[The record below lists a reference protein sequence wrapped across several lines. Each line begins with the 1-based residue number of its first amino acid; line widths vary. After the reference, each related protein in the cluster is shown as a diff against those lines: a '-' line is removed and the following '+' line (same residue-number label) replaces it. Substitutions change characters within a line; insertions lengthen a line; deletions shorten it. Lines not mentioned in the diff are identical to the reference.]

1 MNILKKVFVPIIFL
15 IFLFSVNNIFAQEAY
30 DEYQATWKGKVLE
43 VLSAESVEIEGTET
57 NEKLQSIKVEILD
70 GPRAGE
76 EILIEGDYLKLEK
89 GDRLFFDYF
98 LTLEGREFFQ
108 VKDIYRM
115 HTLIVFI
122 ALFIFVVIIFGG
134 FQGMRSLMAL
144 AGSFFALF
152 YVLMPGLLAGWSP
165 VLSSILVAGIILFV
179 AIFFT
184 HGFNRESA
192 VSYFG
197 TMFAVALTGVLAY
210 LAVDLNNLSG
220 FATEESVYLNFNTQG
235 VLDFKGLLLGAIII
249 GVLGVLD
256 DIAVTQSAVVTELFN
271 ANLNLTRREVYKRA
285 IRIGREHV
293 SALVNTLVL
302 AYTGSALPVLLY
314 FYASP
319 STILM
324 SVNSEI
330 FATEIIRAIVGSIG
344 LILTVPVVTF
354 LAVIYLKG
362 QKSKSSGHHHHHGHV
377 HWFGQGL

>member
-1 MNILKKVFVPIIFL
+1 MKIFRSLIVLFL
-15 IFLFSVNNIFAQEAY
+15 ILFPQSNLFAQEAY

-43 VLSAESVEIEGTET
+43 VLKSETSEILGTET

-70 GPRAGE
+70 GPRSGE
-76 EILIEGDYLKLEK
+76 EIIIEDDYLKLEK
-89 GDRLFFDYF
+89 GDKLFFDYF

-108 VKDIYRM
+108 VKDVYRM

-122 ALFIFVVIIFGG
+122 LLFVFVVILFGG
-134 FQGMRSLMAL
+134 FQGMRSLMSL

-184 HGFNRESA
+184 HGFNRESVVA
-192 VSYFG
+192 YLG
-197 TMFAVALTGVLAY
+197 TMFSVAITGVLAY

-235 VLDFKGLLLGAIII
+235 ALDFKGLLLGAIII

-256 DIAVTQSAVVTELFN
+256 DIAVTQSAIVTELFN
-271 ANLNLTRREVYKRA
+271 ANPNLTRREVYKKA

-319 STILM
+319 STLLM

-354 LAVIYLKG
+354 FATVYLKG
-362 QKSKSSGHHHHHGHV
+362 YKGKGHGHT
-377 HWFGQGL
+377 HSHGHAH

>member
-1 MNILKKVFVPIIFL
+1 MNILRKIFLPIIF
-15 IFLFSVNNIFAQEAY
+15 IVFLFSVNNVFAQEAY
-30 DEYQATWKGKVLE
+30 DEYQSTWKGRVVE
-43 VLSAESVEIEGTET
+43 VLSTESVEIEGTET
-57 NEKLQSIKVEILD
+57 KEKLQSIRVEILD

-76 EILIEGDYLKLEK
+76 EIVIEDDYLKLEK

-271 ANLNLTRREVYKRA
+271 ANPNLTRREVYKRA

-362 QKSKSSGHHHHHGHV
+362 QKSKSSSHHHHHGHA
-377 HWFGQGL
+377 H

>member
-1 MNILKKVFVPIIFL
+1 MNILKKIFVPIIFL
-15 IFLFSVNNIFAQEAY
+15 SFLFSVNNVFAQEAY

-152 YVLMPGLLAGWSP
+152 YVLMPGLLTGWSP

-271 ANLNLTRREVYKRA
+271 VNPNLTRREVYKRA

-362 QKSKSSGHHHHHGHV
+362 QKSKSSGHHHHHGHI
-377 HWFGQGL
+377 H

>member
-1 MNILKKVFVPIIFL
+1 MNIFKKIFTLAVFLVCA
-15 IFLFSVNNIFAQEAY
+15 FSTNTTFAQEAY

-43 VLSAESVEIEGTET
+43 VLSVESVEIEGTET
-57 NEKLQSIKVEILD
+57 NEKLQSIKVEILN
-70 GPRAGE
+70 GPRAKE
-76 EILIEGDYLKLEK
+76 VIIIKDDYLKLRK
-89 GDRLFFDYF
+89 GDKLFFDYF
-98 LTLEGREFFQ
+98 LTLEGRGFFQ
-108 VKDIYRM
+108 VKDFYRM
-115 HTLIVFI
+115 HTLIFFI
-122 ALFIFVVIIFGG
+122 IFFVFVVIIFGG
-134 FQGMRSLMAL
+134 FQGVRSLMAL

-235 VLDFKGLLLGAIII
+235 SLDFKGLLLGAIII

-271 ANLNLTRREVYKRA
+271 ANPNLTRREVYKRA

-319 STILM
+319 STLLM
-324 SVNSEI
+324 SVNSEV
-330 FATEIIRAIVGSIG
+330 FATEIIRAIVGSVG

-354 LAVIYLKG
+354 FATIYLKG
-362 QKSKSSGHHHHHGHV
+362 YKGKGHSHVHSHGH
-377 HWFGQGL
+377 

>member
-1 MNILKKVFVPIIFL
+1 MNILRKIFLPIIF
-15 IFLFSVNNIFAQEAY
+15 IVFLFSVNNVFAQEAY
-30 DEYQATWKGKVLE
+30 DEYRATWKGKVLE

-76 EILIEGDYLKLEK
+76 EIVIEDDYLKLEK

-122 ALFIFVVIIFGG
+122 ALFIFVVLLFGG

-271 ANLNLTRREVYKRA
+271 ANPNLTRREVYKRA

-362 QKSKSSGHHHHHGHV
+362 QKSKSSSHHHHHGHA
-377 HWFGQGL
+377 H

>member
-15 IFLFSVNNIFAQEAY
+15 IFLFSVNNVFAQEAY
-30 DEYQATWKGKVLE
+30 DEYQATWKGKVVE
-43 VLSAESVEIEGTET
+43 VLSTESVEIEGTGT
-57 NEKLQSIKVEILD
+57 REKLQSIRVEILD

-76 EILIEGDYLKLEK
+76 EILIKDDYLKLEK
-89 GDRLFFDYF
+89 GDKLFFDYF

-108 VKDIYRM
+108 VKDIYRIN
-115 HTLIVFI
+115 TLIVFI

-134 FQGMRSLMAL
+134 FQGARSLMAL

-165 VLSSILVAGIILFV
+165 VISSILVAGIILFV

-235 VLDFKGLLLGAIII
+235 VLDFRGLLLGAIII

-256 DIAVTQSAVVTELFN
+256 DIAITQSAVVTELFN
-271 ANLNLTRREVYKRA
+271 VNPNLTRAEVYKRA
-285 IRIGREHV
+285 IRVGREHV

-302 AYTGSALPVLLY
+302 AYTGSALQVLLY

-330 FATEIIRAIVGSIG
+330 FATEIIRAIVGSVG
-344 LILTVPVVTF
+344 LILTVPIVTF

-362 QKSKSSGHHHHHGHV
+362 QKSKVGSHHHHHGHV
-377 HWFGQGL
+377 H